1 MIDVA
6 LAACDAYLNLDPD
19 DRLLRGALE
28 ARGLST
34 SVVSWTLE
42 DHDWSQVRCCLPRN
56 TWDYAERPRDFHHW
70 IGRADEL
77 TRLWN
82 PGPVLRWNLHKGYL
96 LELEQAD
103 VPVLPTALFTPGAPV
118 DLDAELEERG
128 WGRFVLKPAIGA
140 TAREA
145 CCFARSETGR
155 GQRHLDRLLERE
167 DVLLQPFLP
176 SVQTR
181 GELSLVYLEGGFS
194 HAVLKRPSSGDWRSQ
209 HDFGGSTDAALPRE
223 DEIDIATRAMAV
235 ARERAGVRDELLYAR
250 IDLVR
255 DPNDAPR
262 LSELELIEPGL
273 YFGWGEGSA
282 DRLAGAV
289 FARLAR
295 G

>member
-6 LAACDAYLNLDPD
+6 LASCDAYLNLDPD
-19 DRLLRGALE
+19 DRILRAALE

-34 SVVSWTLE
+34 TVVSWTGE
-42 DHDWSQVRCCLPRN
+42 DYDWSQVRCCLPRN

-96 LELEQAD
+96 LELEGAGL
-103 VPVLPTALFTPGAPV
+103 PVLPTALFSQGAAV
-118 DLDAELEERG
+118 DLDAELTERG
-128 WGRFVLKPAIGA
+128 WETFVLKPAIGA

-145 CCFARSETGR
+145 CRFPREETAR
-155 GQRHLDRLLERE
+155 GQQHLDRLLEQE

-181 GELSLVYLEGGFS
+181 GEVSLVYLEGGFS
-194 HAVLKRPSSGDWRSQ
+194 HAVLKRPSAGDWRAQ

-235 ARERAGVRDELLYAR
+235 ARERAGVEEELLYAR

-255 DPNDAPR
+255 DPDDVPR
-262 LSELELIEPGL
+262 LSELELIEPCL
-273 YFGWGEGSA
+273 FLGWGEGSA
-282 DRLAGAV
+282 ERMAGAV

-295 G
+295 S